1 MRLSSFD
8 KKSSFSCLSIVL
20 LLNGLFLI
28 WPAYSQNYG
37 DVTVKKNSDGSI
49 ETYDRSDSAAPA
61 PKRGSR
67 SGYKRSTQKYNDGV
81 VVRKNADGSIETFD
95 SGAVSPSSHRSP
107 AKYSSRSVSK
117 YSDGVTVRKNPDGSI
132 ETFDTG
138 SVASSRSHSTPH
150 RAVGSSTGSSAGSK
164 PPKSTAGS
172 TGVHKF
178 VHKYDKGVTVKKNP
192 DGTIEVTGYTGGAP
206 GPKEKSQ
213 SLVKAGS
220 SAKSSASVR
229 TGAVSKVRRRA
240 ARSPRGHGNYGDVKV
255 IRNPDGSIETF
266 DAN

>member
-1 MRLSSFD
+1 MRLSSFEQ
-8 KKSSFSCLSIVL
+8 KSSFSCLAIVL
-20 LLNGLFLI
+20 LLNGMFLI
-28 WPAYSQNYG
+28 PPAYSQNYG

-49 ETYDRSDSAAPA
+49 ETYDSSDSAAPA
-61 PKRGSR
+61 PRRSSR

-95 SGAVSPSSHRSP
+95 TGAVASSSHRSS
-107 AKYSSRSVSK
+107 AKNSSRSLSK

-138 SVASSRSHSTPH
+138 SVTSSRSHSAAPH
-150 RAVGSSTGSSAGSK
+150 RTVSSARSK

-192 DGTIEVTGYTGGAP
+192 DGTIEVTGYTGVAP
-206 GPKEKSQ
+206 VASEKAQ
-213 SLVKAGS
+213 SNVKAGH
-220 SAKSSASVR
+220 SAKSSNSAK
-229 TGAVSKVRRRA
+229 TGAVSKVRRRTA
-240 ARSPRGHGNYGDVKV
+240 GRPKGHANYGDVKV